1 MDAIELI
8 LSRRSVR
15 AYTDE
20 LLDDG
25 QIDKLLRAAM
35 AAPTAINQKPWEFVV
50 VTDPEILARLRE
62 RLVFGRYPAP
72 CAIAVCG
79 NRRFAH
85 PANGWSYW
93 EQDCSAATENLMIA
107 AAGLGLGTVWI
118 GVHPLP
124 SVVRSVS
131 SILNL
136 PEDVVPLNV
145 VYVGHPAETPEPRT
159 QFDPRRVHL
168 QVYEARKPRAREK
181 NPKKG

>member
-1 MDAIELI
+1 
-8 LSRRSVR
+8 
-15 AYTDE
+15 
-20 LLDDG
+20 
-25 QIDKLLRAAM
+25 
-35 AAPTAINQKPWEFVV
+35 
-50 VTDPEILARLRE
+50 
-62 RLVFGRYPAP
+62 
-72 CAIAVCG
+72 
-79 NRRFAH
+79 
-85 PANGWSYW
+85 
-93 EQDCSAATENLMIA
+93 
-107 AAGLGLGTVWI
+107 
-118 GVHPLP
+118 VHPLP